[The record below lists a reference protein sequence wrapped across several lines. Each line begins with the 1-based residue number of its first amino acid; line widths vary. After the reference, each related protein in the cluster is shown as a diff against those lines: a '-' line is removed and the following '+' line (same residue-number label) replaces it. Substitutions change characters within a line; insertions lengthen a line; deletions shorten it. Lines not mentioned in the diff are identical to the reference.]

1 MQVVKDKFLLLKDV
15 PNVLNLSAS
24 VIKTNSVE
32 DGPKTLAATLNLIE
46 RRINHFTKD
55 KVYASITDPAK
66 LRKFHVVSFTEYN
79 LPASYNSCAWV
90 DNGA

>member
-1 MQVVKDKFLLLKDV
+1 MQVVKDKFTLLKDV

-32 DGPKTLAATLNLIE
+32 GGPKTLAATLKLIE

-55 KVYASITDPAK
+55 KVFEAITEP
-66 LRKFHVVSFTEYN
+66 VSYTHLT
-79 LPASYNSCAWV
+79 LPTSDLV
-90 DNGA
+90 